1 MKTISI
7 IAITF
12 AILAIGQTSEAAEPQ
27 QSSRCMALPPLC
39 SYGQRPLCVCEND
52 YSFNCMWMC
61 ASAR

>member
-1 MKTISI
+1 MKSI
-7 IAITF
+7 LTAL
-12 AILAIGQTSEAAEPQ
+12 AILAIASTSAPAAEPQ